1 MEFFCSS
8 VANLQKILIELLGR
22 FELDVSPI
30 EQISLKNKA
39 DIFGTVVL
47 TVGSNL
53 TKLNTT
59 FSSDT
64 QNTKQIK
71 IWQEHSG
78 FHITI

>member
-22 FELDVSPI
+22 FELDVSPV
-30 EQISLKNKA
+30 EQISLKA

-47 TVGSNL
+47 TAGSNL